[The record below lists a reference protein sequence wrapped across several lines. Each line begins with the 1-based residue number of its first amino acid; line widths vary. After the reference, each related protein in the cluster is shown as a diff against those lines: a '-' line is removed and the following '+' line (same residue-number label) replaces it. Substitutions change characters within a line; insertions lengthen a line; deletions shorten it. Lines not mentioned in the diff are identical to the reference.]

1 MDELISLTNEHQRL
15 AALKSYNI
23 LDTQPE
29 KDFDDIAELEI
40 HKRHRT
46 P

>member
-1 MDELISLTNEHQRL
+1 MDKLISLTNEHQRI

-29 KDFDDIAELEI
+29 KDFDDITSVQ
-40 HKRHRT
+40 KKT
-46 P
+46 